1 MADMPAVFPAW
12 PGRAGV
18 AVAFTFDVDGE
29 PAWLGEGPQNGRRL
43 TLLSQAAPARRAA
56 WAASWS
62 CSRSRSSYDSSMTAD
77 DRPY

>member
-1 MADMPAVFPAW
+1 MPAVFPAW

-18 AVAFTFDVDGE
+18 AVVFTFDVDGE
-29 PAWLGEGPQNGRRL
+29 PAWLGEGPQNGRQL